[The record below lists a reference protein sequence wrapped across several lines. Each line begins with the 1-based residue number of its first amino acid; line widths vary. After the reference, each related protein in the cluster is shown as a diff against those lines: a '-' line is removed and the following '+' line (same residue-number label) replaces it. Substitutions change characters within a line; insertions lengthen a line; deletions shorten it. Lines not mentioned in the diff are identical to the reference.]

1 MVDSTNT
8 GAPSGNGVTLGVPL
22 KKYSEFRRTISVFFG
37 RPLPVV
43 GLVIITVFIIITIFG
58 PWIAPYDPIIDTDFM
73 NPLAHPSRQHLLGTD
88 EIGRDTLSR
97 LIYGARTSL
106 FIGIVVIGSSTAI
119 GVLLGLTAANSRGAI
134 HHIIM
139 RITDGLMAFPS
150 IILALLVAGLLG
162 GGLQNVII
170 ALTVGMIAP
179 IIRITCGTAMSIKE
193 NEYVMAAKAMG
204 VSNLNIMLT
213 EILPNCFAPILVMM
227 TMGIGATILAEAG
240 LSFLGVGITPPTPVW
255 GRMVNDGYKFLL
267 TNPELSIAP
276 GLAVMLVVFGFN
288 MMGDG
293 LRDAL
298 DPRLRG
304 VI

>member
-1 MVDSTNT
+1 MADSSKS
-8 GAPSGNGVTLGVPL
+8 GASSSDAIGLDVPV
-22 KKYSEFRRTISVFFG
+22 KKYSEFRRTVSVFFG
-37 RPLPVV
+37 RPFPVV
-43 GLVIITVFIIITIFG
+43 GLVIIIFFIIITIFG
-58 PWIAPYDPIIDTDFM
+58 PWIAPHDPLKMDVM
-73 NPLAHPSRQHLLGTD
+73 NSLVHPSSEHLLGTD

-97 LIYGARTSL
+97 LIYGARTSM
-106 FIGIVVIGSSTAI
+106 FIGVTVISISTAI
-119 GVLLGLTAANSRGAI
+119 GVLLGLIAATAKGAV

-170 ALTVGMIAP
+170 ALTVGMVAP
-179 IIRITCGTAMSIKE
+179 MIRITCGMALSIKE
-193 NEYVMAAKAMG
+193 NDYVISARAMG
-204 VSNLNIMLT
+204 ASNMRIMLS
-213 EILPNCFAPILVMM
+213 EILPNCFAPILVMF
-227 TMGIGATILAEAG
+227 TMGIGSTILAEAG

-255 GRMVNDGYKFLL
+255 GRMVNDGYRFLL
-267 TNPELSIAP
+267 TNPELSFSP

-304 VI
+304 VV

>member
-1 MVDSTNT
+1 MAGSSN
-8 GAPSGNGVTLGVPL
+8 SGTQLSDAAGWDKPV
-22 KKYSEFRRTISVFFG
+22 KKYSEFRRTVAVFFG

-43 GLVIITVFIIITIFG
+43 GLVIITFFIIITIFG
-58 PWIAPYDPIIDTDFM
+58 PWIAPYDPILDMDVM
-73 NPLAHPSRQHLLGTD
+73 NSLAHPSSEHLLGTD
-88 EIGRDTLSR
+88 EIGRDTLTR
-97 LIYGARTSL
+97 LIYGARTSM
-106 FIGIVVIGSSTAI
+106 FIGIVVITVSTSI
-119 GVLLGLTAANSRGAI
+119 GVFLGLVAANSTGAL

-139 RITDGLMAFPS
+139 RITDGLMSFPS
-150 IILALLVAGLLG
+150 IILALLIAGLLG
-162 GGLQNVII
+162 GGLQNIII
-170 ALTVGMIAP
+170 ALSVGMLAP
-179 IIRITCGTAMSIKE
+179 VIRITCGMALSVKE
-193 NEYVMAAKAMG
+193 NDYVIAARAMG
-204 VSNLNIMLT
+204 VSNLNIMLS

-255 GRMVNDGYKFLL
+255 GRMVNDGYRYLL
-267 TNPELSIAP
+267 TNPELSAAP

>member
-1 MVDSTNT
+1 MVGSSSP
-8 GAPSGNGVTLGVPL
+8 GAPLRDTTVSDVPL
-22 KKYSEFRRTISVFFG
+22 RKYSEFKRTVSVFFG

-43 GLVIITVFIIITIFG
+43 GLIIIFIFIIITIFG
-58 PWIAPYDPIIDTDFM
+58 PWMAPYDPIEMDVM
-73 NPLAHPSRQHLLGTD
+73 NSLVHPSSTHLLGTD

-97 LIYGARTSL
+97 LIFGARTSL
-106 FIGIVVIGSSTAI
+106 FIGIVVITISTSI
-119 GVLLGLTAANSRGAI
+119 GIFLGLVAANSTGAL

-150 IILALLVAGLLG
+150 IILALLIAGLLG

-179 IIRITCGTAMSIKE
+179 VIRITSGTAMSIRE
-193 NEYVMAAKAMG
+193 NEYVMAARAMG

-255 GRMVNDGYKFLL
+255 GRMVNDGYRYLL
-267 TNPELSIAP
+267 TNPELSMAP

>member
-1 MVDSTNT
+1 MADSSFPGDPPDEATEWDK
-8 GAPSGNGVTLGVPL
+8 PV
-22 KKYSEFRRTISVFFG
+22 KKYSEFRRTVSVFFG

-43 GLVIITVFIIITIFG
+43 GLIIITICIIITIFG
-58 PWIAPYDPIIDTDFM
+58 PWIAPYDPLEMDVM
-73 NPLAHPSRQHLLGTD
+73 NSLTHPSSQHLLGTD

-106 FIGIVVIGSSTAI
+106 FIGIVVISVSVAI
-119 GVLLGLTAANSRGAI
+119 GVFLGLVAANSRAAV

-150 IILALLVAGLLG
+150 ILLALLVAGLLG
-162 GGLQNVII
+162 GGLQNIII

-179 IIRITCGTAMSIKE
+179 VIRITCGMALSIKE
-193 NEYVMAAKAMG
+193 NDYVIAARAMG
-204 VSNLNIMLT
+204 TSNMRIMLS

-227 TMGIGATILAEAG
+227 TMGIGSVILAEAG

-267 TNPELSIAP
+267 TNPELSFAP

-304 VI
+304 VV

>member
-1 MVDSTNT
+1 MADSSNF
-8 GAPSGNGVTLGVPL
+8 GAPFSDAVALGVPV
-22 KKYSEFRRTISVFFG
+22 KKYSEFKRTVSVFFG

-43 GLVIITVFIIITIFG
+43 GLVITTILIIIAIFG
-58 PWIAPYDPIIDTDFM
+58 PWIAPHDPLEMDVM
-73 NPLAHPSRQHLLGTD
+73 NSLSHPSSEHLLGTD

-106 FIGIVVIGSSTAI
+106 FIGIVVISVSTAI
-119 GVLLGLTAANSRGAI
+119 GVLLGLVAANSRGAP

-150 IILALLVAGLLG
+150 ILLALLVAGLLG
-162 GGLQNVII
+162 GGLQNIII
-170 ALTVGMIAP
+170 ALTFGMTGP
-179 IIRITCGTAMSIKE
+179 MIRITCGMALSVKE
-193 NEYVMAAKAMG
+193 NDYVLAAKAMG
-204 VSNLNIMLT
+204 ASTMNILLS

-227 TMGIGATILAEAG
+227 TMGIGSTILAEAG

-267 TNPELSIAP
+267 TNPELSIVP
-276 GLAVMLVVFGFN
+276 GLSVMLVVFGFN

-304 VI
+304 VIK

>member
-1 MVDSTNT
+1 MADSSNS
-8 GAPSGNGVTLGVPL
+8 GAPFSDAVALGVPV
-22 KKYSEFRRTISVFFG
+22 KKYSEFKRTVSVFFG

-43 GLVIITVFIIITIFG
+43 GLVITTILIIIAIFG
-58 PWIAPYDPIIDTDFM
+58 PWIAPHDPLEMDVM
-73 NPLAHPSRQHLLGTD
+73 NSLAHPSSEHLLGTD

-106 FIGIVVIGSSTAI
+106 FIGITVISISTAI
-119 GVLLGLTAANSRGAI
+119 GIWLGLIAATTKGAM

-150 IILALLVAGLLG
+150 LILALLVAGLLG
-162 GGLQNVII
+162 GGLQNII
-170 ALTVGMIAP
+170 VALTVGMIAP
-179 IIRITCGTAMSIKE
+179 VIRITCAMALSVQE
-193 NEYVMAAKAMG
+193 NDYVISARAIGASRMR
-204 VSNLNIMLT
+204 IMLG
-213 EILPNCFAPILVMM
+213 EILPNCLAPIIVMM
-227 TMGIGATILAEAG
+227 TMGIGTTILAEAG

-267 TNPELSIAP
+267 TNPELSFSP

-304 VI
+304 VV

>member
-1 MVDSTNT
+1 MADSSLP
-8 GAPSGNGVTLGVPL
+8 GAPPDEATEWDKPE
-22 KKYSEFRRTISVFFG
+22 KKYSEFKRTVSVFFG
-37 RPLPVV
+37 RPLPIV
-43 GLVIITVFIIITIFG
+43 GLVIISIFIIITIFG
-58 PWIAPYDPIIDTDFM
+58 PWIAPYDPLEMDVM
-73 NPLAHPSRQHLLGTD
+73 NSLAHPSSQHLLGTD

-97 LIYGARTSL
+97 VIYGARTSL
-106 FIGIVVIGSSTAI
+106 FIGIVVISVSVAI
-119 GVLLGLTAANSRGAI
+119 GVFLGLVAANSRAAV

-150 IILALLVAGLLG
+150 ILLALLVAGLLG
-162 GGLQNVII
+162 GGLQNIII

-179 IIRITCGTAMSIKE
+179 VIRITCGMALSIRE
-193 NEYVMAAKAMG
+193 NDYVIAARAMG
-204 VSNLNIMLT
+204 TSNMRIMLS

-227 TMGIGATILAEAG
+227 TMGIGSVILAEAG

-267 TNPELSIAP
+267 TNPEQSFAP

-304 VI
+304 VV

>member
-1 MVDSTNT
+1 MAYSSLP
-8 GAPSGNGVTLGVPL
+8 GAPPDEATEWDKPV
-22 KKYSEFRRTISVFFG
+22 KKYSEFRRTVSVFFG
-37 RPLPVV
+37 RPLPIV
-43 GLVIITVFIIITIFG
+43 GLIIISFFIIITIFG
-58 PWIAPYDPIIDTDFM
+58 PWIAPYDPLEMDVM
-73 NPLAHPSRQHLLGTD
+73 NSLAHPSSAHLLGTD

-106 FIGIVVIGSSTAI
+106 FIGIVVISVSVAI
-119 GVLLGLTAANSRGAI
+119 GVFLGLVAANSSGVP

-150 IILALLVAGLLG
+150 ILLALLVAGLLG
-162 GGLQNVII
+162 GGLQNIII

-179 IIRITCGTAMSIKE
+179 VIRITCAMALSVKE
-193 NEYVMAAKAMG
+193 NDYVLAARTIGTSKMR
-204 VSNLNIMLT
+204 IMLS

-227 TMGIGATILAEAG
+227 TMGIGSVILAEAG

-267 TNPELSIAP
+267 TNPELSFAP

-304 VI
+304 VV

>member
-1 MVDSTNT
+1 MADSMNT
-8 GAPSGNGVTLGVPL
+8 GAPYISGSMTEAPV
-22 KKYSEFRRTISVFFG
+22 KKYSEFKRTVSVFFG

-43 GLVIITVFIIITIFG
+43 GLVIIVIFLIITIIG
-58 PWIAPYDPIIDTDFM
+58 PWIAPYDPIEMDVM
-73 NPLAHPSRQHLLGTD
+73 NSLSHPSSAHLLGTD

-106 FIGIVVIGSSTAI
+106 FIGIVVIAVSTAI
-119 GVLLGLTAANSRGAI
+119 GVFLGLIAGNTTGVV

-179 IIRITCGTAMSIKE
+179 VIRITCGTAMSVKE

-267 TNPELSIAP
+267 TNPELSMAP

>member
-1 MVDSTNT
+1 MADTPNS
-8 GAPSGNGVTLGVPL
+8 GAPFSDIVPPDEPVE
-22 KKYSEFRRTISVFFG
+22 KYSELRRTVAVFFG

-43 GLVIITVFIIITIFG
+43 GLVIITLFIIITIFG
-58 PWIAPYDPIIDTDFM
+58 PWIAPYGPTEMDVM
-73 NPLAHPSRQHLLGTD
+73 NSLKHPSGEHLLGTD

-106 FIGIVVIGSSTAI
+106 FIGIVVISVSTSI
-119 GVLLGLTAANSRGAI
+119 GIILGLVAANSRGI
-134 HHIIM
+134 PHNIIM
-139 RITDGLMAFPS
+139 RITDGLMSFPN
-150 IILALLVAGLLG
+150 IILALLIAGLLG
-162 GGLQNVII
+162 GGLQNIII

-179 IIRITCGTAMSIKE
+179 VIRITCGMALSVKE
-193 NEYVMAAKAMG
+193 NDYVIAARSMG
-204 VSNLNIMLT
+204 ASNLRIMLS

-227 TMGIGATILAEAG
+227 TMGIGSTILAEAG

-255 GRMVNDGYKFLL
+255 GRMVNDGYKYLL
-267 TNPELSIAP
+267 TNPELSVAP
-276 GLAVMLVVFGFN
+276 GLAVMMVVFGFN

>member
-1 MVDSTNT
+1 MADNAKS
-8 GAPSGNGVTLGVPL
+8 GAPLSDAVAMEVPV
-22 KKYSEFRRTISVFFG
+22 KKYSEFKRTVGVFFG

-43 GLVIITVFIIITIFG
+43 GLVIITIFIILTIFG
-58 PWIAPYDPIIDTDFM
+58 PWMAPHDPLKMDVM
-73 NPLAHPSRQHLLGTD
+73 SALVHPSSEHLLGTD

-97 LIYGARTSL
+97 LIYGARTSM
-106 FIGIVVIGSSTAI
+106 FIGVTVISIATAI
-119 GVLLGLTAANSRGAI
+119 GVLLGLIAATTRGAM

-162 GGLQNVII
+162 GGLQNIII
-170 ALTVGMIAP
+170 ALTVGMVAP
-179 IIRITCGTAMSIKE
+179 VIRVTCGMALSIKE
-193 NEYVMAAKAMG
+193 NDYVIAARAMG
-204 VSNLNIMLT
+204 ASRMRIMLS

-227 TMGIGATILAEAG
+227 TMGIGSTILAEAG

-267 TNPELSIAP
+267 TNPELSFSP

-304 VI
+304 VV

>member
-1 MVDSTNT
+1 MT
-8 GAPSGNGVTLGVPL
+8 GSSNFGPQLSDAAGWDRPL
-22 KKYSEFRRTISVFFG
+22 KKYSEFGRTVSVFFG

-43 GLVIITVFIIITIFG
+43 GLVIITIFIIITIFG
-58 PWIAPYDPIIDTDFM
+58 PWIAPYDPLEMDVM
-73 NPLAHPSRQHLLGTD
+73 NSLSHPSSEHLLGTD

-97 LIYGARTSL
+97 LIYGARTSM
-106 FIGIVVIGSSTAI
+106 FIGIVVITVSTAI
-119 GVLLGLTAANSRGAI
+119 GVILGLIAANSTGVP

-150 IILALLVAGLLG
+150 IILALLIAGLLG

-179 IIRITCGTAMSIKE
+179 VIRITCGMALSVKE
-193 NEYVMAAKAMG
+193 NDYVIAARAMG
-204 VSNLNIMLT
+204 ASNINIMIT

-240 LSFLGVGITPPTPVW
+240 LSFLGVGIVPPTPVW
-255 GRMVNDGYKFLL
+255 GRMVNDGYRYLL
-267 TNPELSIAP
+267 TNPELSMAP

-304 VI
+304 VV

>member
-1 MVDSTNT
+1 MVGISDSKEIIDDT
-8 GAPSGNGVTLGVPL
+8 PDWDKPE
-22 KKYSEFRRTISVFFG
+22 KKYSEFRRTASVFFS
-37 RPLPVV
+37 RPLPVA
-43 GLVIITVFIIITIFG
+43 GLIIICIFVFITIFG
-58 PWIAPYDPIIDTDFM
+58 PLIAPYDPLDMDVM
-73 NPLAHPSRQHLLGTD
+73 NALAHPSSEHLLGTD

-97 LIYGARTSL
+97 LIYGARTSM
-106 FIGIVVIGSSTAI
+106 FIGIVVITISSAI
-119 GVLLGLTAANSRGAI
+119 GVILGLVAANSGSVL
-134 HHIIM
+134 HHLIM

-150 IILALLVAGLLG
+150 LILALLIAGMLG

-179 IIRITCGTAMSIKE
+179 VIRITCGAGLSIRENDYVTAARS
-193 NEYVMAAKAMG
+193 MG
-204 VSNLNIMLT
+204 ASNLNIMLT

-227 TMGIGATILAEAG
+227 TMGIGATILAEAS

>member
-1 MVDSTNT
+1 MT
-8 GAPSGNGVTLGVPL
+8 GSSNSEARLSAAAGWDRPV
-22 KKYSEFRRTISVFFG
+22 KKYSEFRRTVSVFFG

-43 GLVIITVFIIITIFG
+43 GLVIITIFIIITIFG
-58 PWIAPYDPIIDTDFM
+58 PWIAPYDPLDMDVM
-73 NPLAHPSRQHLLGTD
+73 NSLAHPSSEHLLGTD

-97 LIYGARTSL
+97 LIYGARTSM
-106 FIGIVVIGSSTAI
+106 FIGIVVITVSTAI
-119 GVLLGLTAANSRGAI
+119 GVILGLVAANSTGAP

-150 IILALLVAGLLG
+150 IILALLIAGLLG

-179 IIRITCGTAMSIKE
+179 VIRITCGMALSVKE
-193 NEYVMAAKAMG
+193 NDYVTAARAMG
-204 VSNLNIMLT
+204 AGNLNIMLT

-240 LSFLGVGITPPTPVW
+240 LSFLGVGIIPPTPVW
-255 GRMVNDGYKFLL
+255 GRMVNDGYRYLL
-267 TNPELSIAP
+267 TNPELSMAP
-276 GLAVMLVVFGFN
+276 GLAIMLVVFGFN

-304 VI
+304 VV

>member
-1 MVDSTNT
+1 MLGSSGS
-8 GAPSGNGVTLGVPL
+8 GAPSGGTATVGVRV
-22 KKYSEFRRTISVFFG
+22 KKYSEFRHTASVFFG
-37 RPLPVV
+37 RPLPAV
-43 GLVIITVFIIITIFG
+43 GLVIIAIFIIITIFG
-58 PWIAPYDPIIDTDFM
+58 PWFAPYDPIETDVM
-73 NPLAHPSRQHLLGTD
+73 NSLAHPSSQHLLGTD
-88 EIGRDTLSR
+88 ELGRDTLTR

-106 FIGIVVIGSSTAI
+106 FIGIVVISVSTAI
-119 GVLLGLTAANSRGAI
+119 GIFLGLIAANSKGFT

-150 IILALLVAGLLG
+150 ILLALLIAGLLG
-162 GGLQNVII
+162 GGLQNIII

-179 IIRITCGTAMSIKE
+179 VIRITCGIALSVKE
-193 NEYVMAAKAMG
+193 NDYVLAARAIGASDM
-204 VSNLNIMLT
+204 NIMLV

-267 TNPELSIAP
+267 TNPELSVAP

>member
-1 MVDSTNT
+1 MADSSFPGGPPDEATEWDK
-8 GAPSGNGVTLGVPL
+8 PV
-22 KKYSEFRRTISVFFG
+22 KKYSEFRRTVSVFFG

-43 GLVIITVFIIITIFG
+43 GLIIITICIIITVFG
-58 PWIAPYDPIIDTDFM
+58 PWIAPYDPLEMDVM
-73 NPLAHPSRQHLLGTD
+73 NSLAHPSSQHLLGTD

-97 LIYGARTSL
+97 VIYGARTSL
-106 FIGIVVIGSSTAI
+106 FIGIVVISVSVAI
-119 GVLLGLTAANSRGAI
+119 GVFLGLVAANSSGVP

-150 IILALLVAGLLG
+150 ILLALLVAGLLG
-162 GGLQNVII
+162 GGLQNIII

-179 IIRITCGTAMSIKE
+179 VIRITCGMALSIKE
-193 NEYVMAAKAMG
+193 NDYVIAARAMG
-204 VSNLNIMLT
+204 TSNMRIMLS

-227 TMGIGATILAEAG
+227 TMGIGSVILAEAG

-267 TNPELSIAP
+267 TNPEQSFAP

-304 VI
+304 VV

>member
-1 MVDSTNT
+1 MADSSLPGDLPDEATEWDK
-8 GAPSGNGVTLGVPL
+8 PV
-22 KKYSEFRRTISVFFG
+22 KKYSEFRRTVSVFFG

-43 GLVIITVFIIITIFG
+43 GLIIITICIIITVFG
-58 PWIAPYDPIIDTDFM
+58 PWIAPYDPLEMDVM
-73 NPLAHPSRQHLLGTD
+73 NSLAHPSSQHLLGTD

-106 FIGIVVIGSSTAI
+106 FIGIVVISVSVAI
-119 GVLLGLTAANSRGAI
+119 GVFLGLVAANSRAVV

-150 IILALLVAGLLG
+150 ILLALLVAGLLG
-162 GGLQNVII
+162 GGLQNIII

-179 IIRITCGTAMSIKE
+179 VIRITCGMALSIKE
-193 NEYVMAAKAMG
+193 NDYVLAARAMG
-204 VSNLNIMLT
+204 TSNMRIMLS

-227 TMGIGATILAEAG
+227 TMGIGSVILAEAG

-267 TNPELSIAP
+267 TNPELSFAP

-304 VI
+304 VV

>member
-1 MVDSTNT
+1 M
-8 GAPSGNGVTLGVPL
+8 AGNPVSDQFSDAVIADTAG
-22 KKYSEFRRTISVFFG
+22 KHYSEFRRTVSVFFG
-37 RPLPVV
+37 RPLPIV
-43 GLVIITVFIIITIFG
+43 GLVIITVFLIITIFG
-58 PWIAPYDPIIDTDFM
+58 PWIAPYDPLEMDVM
-73 NPLAHPSRQHLLGTD
+73 NSLAHPSGEHFFGTD

-106 FIGIVVIGSSTAI
+106 FIGIVVISISTAI
-119 GVLLGLTAANSRGAI
+119 GILLGLIAANSRGAP

-139 RITDGLMAFPS
+139 RVTDGLMAFPN
-150 IILALLVAGLLG
+150 ILLALLIAGLLG
-162 GGLQNVII
+162 GGLQNIII

-179 IIRITCGTAMSIKE
+179 VIRITCGMALSVKE
-193 NEYVMAAKAMG
+193 NDYVTAARAMG
-204 VSNLNIMLT
+204 ESKMNIMLT
-213 EILPNCFAPILVMM
+213 EILPNCFAPLLVMM
-227 TMGIGATILAEAG
+227 TMGIGSTILAEAG

-267 TNPELSIAP
+267 TNPEQSIAP

>member
-1 MVDSTNT
+1 MPSSSNP
-8 GAPSGNGVTLGVPL
+8 GAPFSDTVAMDVRV
-22 KKYSEFRRTISVFFG
+22 KKYSEFRRTVSVFFG
-37 RPLPVV
+37 RPLPAV
-43 GLVIITVFIIITIFG
+43 GLVIIAIFLVITIFG
-58 PWIAPYDPIIDTDFM
+58 PWFAPYDPLEMDVM
-73 NPLAHPSRQHLLGTD
+73 NSLAHPSGEHLLGTD
-88 EIGRDTLSR
+88 ELGRDTLSR

-106 FIGIVVIGSSTAI
+106 FIGIVVISVSTAL
-119 GVLLGLTAANSRGAI
+119 GVFLGLIAANSKGFT

-150 IILALLVAGLLG
+150 ILLALLIAGLLG
-162 GGLQNVII
+162 GGLQNIII

-179 IIRITCGTAMSIKE
+179 VIRITCGIALSVKE
-193 NEYVMAAKAMG
+193 NDYVLAARTIGA
-204 VSNLNIMLT
+204 SNMNIMLI

-267 TNPELSIAP
+267 TNPELSVAP

>member
-1 MVDSTNT
+1 MADSSLP
-8 GAPSGNGVTLGVPL
+8 GAPPDEATEWDKPV
-22 KKYSEFRRTISVFFG
+22 KKYREFRRTIDVFFG
-37 RPLPVV
+37 RPLPIV
-43 GLVIITVFIIITIFG
+43 GLVIIIFFIIITIFG
-58 PWIAPYDPIIDTDFM
+58 PWIARYDPLEMDVM
-73 NPLAHPSRQHLLGTD
+73 NSLKHPSSAHLFGTD
-88 EIGRDTLSR
+88 ELGRDTLSR
-97 LIYGARTSL
+97 LIYGARTSM
-106 FIGIVVIGSSTAI
+106 FIGITVIVVSTVI
-119 GVLLGLTAANSRGAI
+119 GVLLGLIAANSKGAM

-150 IILALLVAGLLG
+150 ILLALLVAGLLG
-162 GGLQNVII
+162 GGLQNIII

-179 IIRITCGTAMSIKE
+179 MIRITCGMALSIKE
-193 NEYVMAAKAMG
+193 NDYVLASRTIG
-204 VSNLNIMLT
+204 TSNMRIMLS

-227 TMGIGATILAEAG
+227 TMGIGSVILAEAG

-267 TNPELSIAP
+267 TNPELSFAP
-276 GLAVMLVVFGFN
+276 GLGVMLVVFGFN

-304 VI
+304 VV

>member
-1 MVDSTNT
+1 MADGLNNETPPGEV
-8 GAPSGNGVTLGVPL
+8 VTLNLPV
-22 KKYSEFRRTISVFFG
+22 KKYSEFRRTVAVFFG

-43 GLVIITVFIIITIFG
+43 GLVIITIFIIITILC
-58 PWIAPYDPIIDTDFM
+58 PWIAPYDPLEM
-73 NPLAHPSRQHLLGTD
+73 NVMNSLAHPSSEHLLGTD

-106 FIGIVVIGSSTAI
+106 FIGIVVISVSVAI
-119 GVLLGLTAANSRGAI
+119 GVLLGLVAANSRGAM

-150 IILALLVAGLLG
+150 IILALLIAGLLG

-179 IIRITCGTAMSIKE
+179 VVRITCGMALSVKE
-193 NEYVMAAKAMG
+193 NDYVTAARAMG
-204 VSNLNIMLT
+204 ASNMNIMLS

>member
-1 MVDSTNT
+1 MADSSLP
-8 GAPSGNGVTLGVPL
+8 GAPPDEATEWDKPV
-22 KKYSEFRRTISVFFG
+22 KKYSEFKRTVSVFFG

-43 GLVIITVFIIITIFG
+43 GLVIISIFIIITIFG
-58 PWIAPYDPIIDTDFM
+58 PWIAPYDPLEMDVM
-73 NPLAHPSRQHLLGTD
+73 NSLAHPSSQHLLGTD

-97 LIYGARTSL
+97 VIYGARTSL
-106 FIGIVVIGSSTAI
+106 FIGIVVISVSVAI
-119 GVLLGLTAANSRGAI
+119 GVFLGLVAANSSGVP

-150 IILALLVAGLLG
+150 ILLALLVAGLLG
-162 GGLQNVII
+162 GGLQNIII

-179 IIRITCGTAMSIKE
+179 VIRITCGMALSVKE
-193 NEYVMAAKAMG
+193 NDYVIAARTIGASKMR
-204 VSNLNIMLT
+204 IMLS

-227 TMGIGATILAEAG
+227 TMGIGSVILAEAG

-267 TNPELSIAP
+267 TNPEQSFAP

-304 VI
+304 VV

>member
-1 MVDSTNT
+1 MADSSLP
-8 GAPSGNGVTLGVPL
+8 GAPPDEATEWDKPV
-22 KKYSEFRRTISVFFG
+22 KKYSEFKRTVSVFFG

-43 GLVIITVFIIITIFG
+43 GLVIISIFIIITIFG
-58 PWIAPYDPIIDTDFM
+58 PWIAPYDPLEMDVM
-73 NPLAHPSRQHLLGTD
+73 NSLAHPSSQHLLGTD

-97 LIYGARTSL
+97 VIYGARTSL
-106 FIGIVVIGSSTAI
+106 FIGIVVISVSVAI
-119 GVLLGLTAANSRGAI
+119 GVFLGLVAANSSGVP

-150 IILALLVAGLLG
+150 ILLALLVAGLLG
-162 GGLQNVII
+162 GGLQNIII

-179 IIRITCGTAMSIKE
+179 VIRITCGMALSVKE
-193 NEYVMAAKAMG
+193 NDYIIAARAMG
-204 VSNLNIMLT
+204 TSNMRIMLS

-227 TMGIGATILAEAG
+227 TMGIGSVILAEAG

-267 TNPELSIAP
+267 TNPEQSFAP

-304 VI
+304 VV

>member
-1 MVDSTNT
+1 MLSSSNSRAPFGQTTAT
-8 GAPSGNGVTLGVPL
+8 GKTV
-22 KKYSEFRRTISVFFG
+22 KQYSEFRHTVSVFFG
-37 RPLPVV
+37 RPLPAV
-43 GLVIITVFIIITIFG
+43 GLVIIVIFIIITVFG
-58 PWIAPYDPIIDTDFM
+58 PLFSPYDPLDM
-73 NPLAHPSRQHLLGTD
+73 NVMNSLAHPSGAHLLGTD
-88 EIGRDTLSR
+88 ELGRDTLSR

-106 FIGIVVIGSSTAI
+106 FIGIVVISVSTAI
-119 GVLLGLTAANSRGAI
+119 GVFLGLIAANSKGFT

-150 IILALLVAGLLG
+150 ILLALLIAGLLG
-162 GGLQNVII
+162 GGLQNIII
-170 ALTVGMIAP
+170 ALAVGMIAP
-179 IIRITCGTAMSIKE
+179 VIRITCGTALSIKE

-204 VSNLNIMLT
+204 VSNLNIMVT

-227 TMGIGATILAEAG
+227 TMGIGSTILAEAG

-276 GLAVMLVVFGFN
+276 GLAVMMVVFGFN

>member
-1 MVDSTNT
+1 M
-8 GAPSGNGVTLGVPL
+8 L
-22 KKYSEFRRTISVFFG
+22 SVFFG
-37 RPLPVV
+37 RPLPVA
-43 GLVIITVFIIITIFG
+43 GLVIIVIFVLITIFG
-58 PWIAPYDPIIDTDFM
+58 PWIAPYDPLEMDVM
-73 NPLAHPSRQHLLGTD
+73 NSLAHPSSEHLFGTD

-106 FIGIVVIGSSTAI
+106 FIGIVVISVSTGI
-119 GVLLGLTAANSRGAI
+119 GVFLGLFAANAKGAT

-150 IILALLVAGLLG
+150 ILLALLIAGLLG
-162 GGLQNVII
+162 GGLQNIII

-179 IIRITCGTAMSIKE
+179 VIRITCGMALSVKENDYVTAAQAMGESKMSI
-193 NEYVMAAKAMG
+193 
-204 VSNLNIMLT
+204 MLS

-304 VI
+304 VV

>member
-1 MVDSTNT
+1 MTGSSGP
-8 GAPSGNGVTLGVPL
+8 GAPLKDAAVSDVPL
-22 KKYSEFRRTISVFFG
+22 KKYSDFKRTISVFFG

-43 GLVIITVFIIITIFG
+43 GLVIIVIFLIITIFG
-58 PWIAPYDPIIDTDFM
+58 PWMAPYDPLEMDVM
-73 NPLAHPSRQHLLGTD
+73 NSLSHPSSTHLLGTD

-106 FIGIVVIGSSTAI
+106 FIGIVVITISTAI
-119 GVLLGLTAANSRGAI
+119 GVFLGLVAANSTGVV

-150 IILALLVAGLLG
+150 LILALLIAGLLG

-179 IIRITCGTAMSIKE
+179 VIRITCGTAMTIKE
-193 NEYVMAAKAMG
+193 NEYVMAARAMG
-204 VSNLNIMLT
+204 ASNMNIMFT

-255 GRMVNDGYKFLL
+255 GRMVNDGYRYLL
-267 TNPELSIAP
+267 TNPELSMSP

>member
-1 MVDSTNT
+1 MNEETVPHSELGDT
-8 GAPSGNGVTLGVPL
+8 GEWDTTSREH
-22 KKYSEFRRTISVFFG
+22 SEFRRTISVFFS
-37 RPLPVV
+37 RPLPVA
-43 GLVIITVFIIITIFG
+43 GLIIIVIFVFITIFG
-58 PWIAPYDPIIDTDFM
+58 PLLAPYDPLQLDVM
-73 NPLAHPSRQHLLGTD
+73 NALAHPSKAHLLGTD

-97 LIYGARTSL
+97 LIYGARTSML
-106 FIGIVVIGSSTAI
+106 IGVVVITVSSAIGII
-119 GVLLGLTAANSRGAI
+119 LGLAAANSGTVMY
-134 HHIIM
+134 HIIM
-139 RITDGLMAFPS
+139 RITDGLMSFPN
-150 IILALLVAGLLG
+150 ILLALLIAGLLG

-179 IIRITCGTAMSIKE
+179 VVRITCGAGLSIRENDYVTA
-193 NEYVMAAKAMG
+193 ARAMG
-204 VSNLNIMLT
+204 ASKLNIMLS

>member
-1 MVDSTNT
+1 MADSSTP
-8 GAPSGNGVTLGVPL
+8 GAPPDEATEWDKPV
-22 KKYSEFRRTISVFFG
+22 KKYSEFRRTVSVFFG
-37 RPLPVV
+37 RPLPIV
-43 GLVIITVFIIITIFG
+43 GLIIITFFIIITIFG
-58 PWIAPYDPIIDTDFM
+58 PWIAPYDPLEMDVM
-73 NPLAHPSRQHLLGTD
+73 NSLVHPSSTHLLGTD

-106 FIGIVVIGSSTAI
+106 FIGIVVISVSVAI
-119 GVLLGLTAANSRGAI
+119 GVFLGLIAAYSSAVP

-150 IILALLVAGLLG
+150 ILLALLVAGLLG
-162 GGLQNVII
+162 GGLQNIII

-179 IIRITCGTAMSIKE
+179 VIRITCAMALSVKE
-193 NEYVMAAKAMG
+193 NDYVLAARTIGTSKMR
-204 VSNLNIMLT
+204 IMLS

-227 TMGIGATILAEAG
+227 TMGIGSVILAEAG

-267 TNPELSIAP
+267 TNPELSFAP
-276 GLAVMLVVFGFN
+276 GLSVMLVVFGFN

-304 VI
+304 VV

>member
-1 MVDSTNT
+1 MADSSNS
-8 GAPSGNGVTLGVPL
+8 GAPFSDAVALGVPV
-22 KKYSEFRRTISVFFG
+22 KKYSEFKRTVSVFFG

-43 GLVIITVFIIITIFG
+43 GLVIITILIIIAIFG
-58 PWIAPYDPIIDTDFM
+58 PWIAPHDPLEMDVM
-73 NPLAHPSRQHLLGTD
+73 NSLAHPSSEHLLGTD

-106 FIGIVVIGSSTAI
+106 FIGITVISISTAL
-119 GVLLGLTAANSRGAI
+119 GVWLGLIAATTKGAM

-162 GGLQNVII
+162 GGLQNIII

-179 IIRITCGTAMSIKE
+179 VIRITCAMALSVQE
-193 NEYVMAAKAMG
+193 NDYVISARAIGASKMR
-204 VSNLNIMLT
+204 IMLS
-213 EILPNCFAPILVMM
+213 EILPNCFAPILVMF
-227 TMGIGATILAEAG
+227 TMGIGSTILAEAG

-267 TNPELSIAP
+267 TNPELSFSP
-276 GLAVMLVVFGFN
+276 GVAVMLVVFGFN

-304 VI
+304 VV

>member
-1 MVDSTNT
+1 MADSSLP
-8 GAPSGNGVTLGVPL
+8 GAPPDEATEWDKPV
-22 KKYSEFRRTISVFFG
+22 KKYSEFKRTVSVFFG

-43 GLVIITVFIIITIFG
+43 GLVIISIFIIITIFG
-58 PWIAPYDPIIDTDFM
+58 PWIAPYDPLEMDVM
-73 NPLAHPSRQHLLGTD
+73 NSLAHPSSQHLLGTD

-97 LIYGARTSL
+97 LIYGARTSM
-106 FIGIVVIGSSTAI
+106 FIGIVVISVSVAI
-119 GVLLGLTAANSRGAI
+119 GVFLGLVAANSSGVP

-150 IILALLVAGLLG
+150 ILLALLVAGLLG
-162 GGLQNVII
+162 GGLQNIII

-179 IIRITCGTAMSIKE
+179 VIRITCGMALSIKE
-193 NEYVMAAKAMG
+193 NDYVIAARTIGTSKMR
-204 VSNLNIMLT
+204 IMLS

-227 TMGIGATILAEAG
+227 TMGIGSVILAEAG

-267 TNPELSIAP
+267 TNPEQSFAP

-304 VI
+304 VV

>member
-1 MVDSTNT
+1 MADSSNNK
-8 GAPSGNGVTLGVPL
+8 PTLSDTMTSDIPL
-22 KKYSEFRRTISVFFG
+22 KKYSEFRRTVAVFFG

-43 GLVIITVFIIITIFG
+43 GLVIIFLLAIITIFG
-58 PWIAPYDPIIDTDFM
+58 PWLAPYDPVETDVM
-73 NPLAHPSRQHLLGTD
+73 NSLAHPGGGHLFGTD

-106 FIGIVVIGSSTAI
+106 FIGVVVIGSSVTI
-119 GVLLGLTAANSRGAI
+119 GVFLGLIAGYTTGVP
-134 HHIIM
+134 HHVIM
-139 RITDGLMAFPS
+139 RITDGLMSFPS
-150 IILALLVAGLLG
+150 IILALLIAGLLG

-170 ALTVGMIAP
+170 ALSVGMLAP
-179 IIRITCGTAMSIKE
+179 VIRITCGTAMSIKQ
-193 NEYVMAAKAMG
+193 NEYITAARAMG
-204 VSNLNIMLT
+204 AGSLNIMIS

-227 TMGIGATILAEAG
+227 TMGIGTTILAEAG

-255 GRMVNDGYKFLL
+255 GRMVNDGYRYLL
-267 TNPELSIAP
+267 TNPELSMAP

>member
-1 MVDSTNT
+1 MAGSSNS
-8 GAPSGNGVTLGVPL
+8 GAPFSDAVAMDVTV
-22 KKYSEFRRTISVFFG
+22 KKYSEFKRTVSVFFG
-37 RPLPVV
+37 RPLPIV
-43 GLVIITVFIIITIFG
+43 GLVIISIFIIITIFG
-58 PWIAPYDPIIDTDFM
+58 PWIAPYDPLEMDVM
-73 NPLAHPSRQHLLGTD
+73 NSLAHPSSEHLLGTD

-106 FIGIVVIGSSTAI
+106 FIGIMVISVSVAI
-119 GVLLGLTAANSRGAI
+119 GVFLGLVAANSSGVP

-150 IILALLVAGLLG
+150 ILLALLVAGLLG
-162 GGLQNVII
+162 GGLQNIII

-179 IIRITCGTAMSIKE
+179 VIRITCGMALSVKE
-193 NEYVMAAKAMG
+193 NDYVIAARTIGASKMR
-204 VSNLNIMLT
+204 IMLS

-227 TMGIGATILAEAG
+227 TMGIGSVILAEAG

-267 TNPELSIAP
+267 TNPEQSFAP

-304 VI
+304 VV

>member
-1 MVDSTNT
+1 MADSPNPR
-8 GAPSGNGVTLGVPL
+8 APVSDTAPLDVPL
-22 KKYSEFRRTISVFFG
+22 RKYSEFKRTVSVFFG

-43 GLVIITVFIIITIFG
+43 GLVIITIFIIITIFG
-58 PWIAPYDPIIDTDFM
+58 PWIAPYDPLDMDVM
-73 NPLAHPSRQHLLGTD
+73 NSLAHPSSANLLGTD

-106 FIGIVVIGSSTAI
+106 FIGIVVIGVSTAI
-119 GVLLGLTAANSRGAI
+119 GVFLGLVAGYSTGVL
-134 HHIIM
+134 HHVIM
-139 RITDGLMAFPS
+139 RITDGLMSFPN
-150 IILALLVAGLLG
+150 IILALLIAGLLG
-162 GGLQNVII
+162 GGLQNIII

-179 IIRITCGTAMSIKE
+179 IIRITCGTAMTVKE
-193 NEYVMAAKAMG
+193 NEYIMAAKAMG
-204 VSNLNIMLT
+204 VSNLNIMLS

-255 GRMVNDGYKFLL
+255 GRMVNDGYRYLL
-267 TNPELSIAP
+267 TNPELSMAP

>member
-1 MVDSTNT
+1 MADSANS
-8 GAPSGNGVTLGVPL
+8 GAPFSNAVAVEVPVR
-22 KKYSEFRRTISVFFG
+22 KYSEFKRTVAVFFG

-43 GLVIITVFIIITIFG
+43 GLVIITFFIIITVFG
-58 PWIAPYDPIIDTDFM
+58 PWIAPYDPITDM
-73 NPLAHPSRQHLLGTD
+73 DVMSSLEHPSSKHLLGTD
-88 EIGRDTLSR
+88 ELGRDTLSR

-106 FIGIVVIGSSTAI
+106 FIGIVVIGVSTAI
-119 GVLLGLTAANSRGAI
+119 GIFLGLVAANSSGVP

-150 IILALLVAGLLG
+150 IILALLIAGLLG
-162 GGLQNVII
+162 GGLQNIII

-179 IIRITCGTAMSIKE
+179 VIRITCGMALSVKE
-193 NEYVMAAKAMG
+193 NDYIIAARAMG
-204 VSNLNIMLT
+204 VSNLNIMLS

-255 GRMVNDGYKFLL
+255 GRMVNDGYRYLL
-267 TNPELSIAP
+267 TNPELSMAP

-304 VI
+304 II